1 MILALL
7 VVMQSYHVFSCRSER
22 RSAFR
27 IPIRHNRLLVGGAAV
42 ALAIHVAAT
51 EWPLM
56 QSLLGVESLPLATW
70 VTIALLAAPV
80 LLVMEAWKRWARR
93 MVLHRNGD

>member
-1 MILALL
+1 
-7 VVMQSYHVFSCRSER
+7 
-22 RSAFR
+22 
-27 IPIRHNRLLVGGAAV
+27 
-42 ALAIHVAAT
+42 
-51 EWPLM
+51 M